1 MKIRVIEVGK
11 VKLSPIFKR
20 RLKKL
25 LQLVFEGEKGTLK
38 ELNIIFMGDSG
49 IRKINREFLKKD
61 RPTDVISFNLD
72 PIGEIYISV
81 DTARRKAREYGFDAE
96 FELARYAVHGLLH
109 ILGFDH
115 EDVKMAEEM
124 SSREEK
130 YLNLWQQL

>member
-1 MKIRVIEVGK
+1 MKIRVIEVEK

-20 RLKKL
+20 HLRKL
-25 LQLVFEGEKGTLK
+25 LQLVFEGERGALE
-38 ELNIIFMGDSG
+38 ELNVIFMGDTR
-49 IRKINREFLKKD
+49 IRRINREFLKKD
-61 RPTDVISFNLD
+61 RPTDVISFNLG

-109 ILGFDH
+109 ILGYDH

-124 SSREEK
+124 SSKEEH